1 MSRLLIDVHNHL
13 YLPRYASLL
22 RSRQVAPRIL
32 SRTTPQGGTEERLL
46 ILDDEPSGGRP
57 VGPRYWDRE
66 VKLKF
71 MDQHGID
78 ISIVSPANPW
88 LDFLNEFTARSTAT
102 SLNEDIEDYCE
113 TSPDLTSNSTIN
125 LKRLYGFGLLPLVPE
140 VSTRS
145 VVDTVEQ
152 IARLPHLKGVILGTK
167 GIGRGLDD
175 PELDPV
181 WEALER
187 NNLVV
192 FLHPHYGVGKNEW
205 GTRDNGHVLPLALGF
220 PMETTIAITRLILS
234 GVLDRFPKLN
244 ILLAHS
250 GGVLPQLS
258 SRLASCIHHDPVVAS
273 RLKHDA
279 RFYLGQLWYDA
290 VAYGSEELEFVA
302 KVADRARNYASGANA
317 AGSLADIPGSRRIL
331 FGTDFPFF
339 PPLEAENEKWQS
351 VTDNLAAIDGVT
363 SWSEEEKGA
372 VKGGN
377 ALDLFDLRT

>member
-1 MSRLLIDVHNHL
+1 M
-13 YLPRYASLL
+13 
-22 RSRQVAPRIL
+22 
-32 SRTTPQGGTEERLL
+32 PQGGTEERLH

-57 VGPRYWDRE
+57 VGPRFWDKDI
-66 VKLKF
+66 KLKF

-78 ISIVSPANPW
+78 ISIVSSANPW
-88 LDFLNEFTARSTAT
+88 LDFLPESTARSMAI
-102 SLNEDIEDYCE
+102 SLNEDIEEYCE
-113 TSPDLTSNSTIN
+113 SSPQATSPSAVSLN

-140 VSTRS
+140 VS
-145 VVDTVEQ
+145 VQAIVETVEQ
-152 IARLPHLKGVILGTK
+152 IARLPHLKGVIFGSK

-175 PELDPV
+175 PELEPV

-187 NNLVV
+187 NGLVI
-192 FLHPHYGVGKNEW
+192 FLHPHYGVGKSEW

-220 PMETTIAITRLILS
+220 PLETTIAITRLILS
-234 GVLDRFPKLN
+234 GVLDRFPKLK

-302 KVADRARNYASGANA
+302 KVADRGLTYAEDVGAEDGGA
-317 AGSLADIPGSRRIL
+317 RRIL

-339 PPLEAENEKWQS
+339 PPLEAENEKWRS

-363 SWSEEEKGA
+363 SWSEEEKNR
-372 VKGGN
+372 VKGDN
-377 ALDLFDLRT
+377 ALNLFGLPST